1 MGIPVAFITLN
12 PMDFLHNFVFNE
24 HARYKLPIQ
33 VTAVKA
39 LSIALD
45 EDHNMTS
52 APAKTSRLP
61 MSLSIHPVAIPG
73 IKGLIGITACPGLK
87 DETTRFSL
95 YGERLINDLV
105 AIHNWGAAALVTL
118 LDDFELSTLGVKD
131 LPNKAKQLNIQWR
144 HLPIGTRDLPDDAFE
159 EKWSLVGPQLHQLL
173 QDGKR
178 VVIHCKEGIGRSGLI
193 AARMLIEFGVA
204 PENAINMVKQARPGS
219 LELQAHAEYCYSLA
233 AKQ

>member
-1 MGIPVAFITLN
+1 
-12 PMDFLHNFVFNE
+12 MDFFRHFAFNE
-24 HARYKLPIQ
+24 HIGYKFPNSCNSHLTQ
-33 VTAVKA
+33 A
-39 LSIALD
+39 LVLKKD
-45 EDHNMTS
+45 DNMSS
-52 APAKTSRLP
+52 ATSRINRLP
-61 MSLSIHPVAIPG
+61 AALSIHPVAIPG

-144 HLPIGTRDLPDDAFE
+144 HLPIGTRNLPDDEFE
-159 EKWSLVGPQLHQLL
+159 EKWSQVGPQLRQLL

-178 VVIHCKEGIGRSGLI
+178 IVIHCKEGIGRSALI
-193 AARMLIEFGVA
+193 AARMLIEFGVS
-204 PENAINMVKQARPGS
+204 PENAINLIKKARPGS
-219 LELQAHAEYCYSLA
+219 LELQAHEEYCYSLA
-233 AKQ
+233 DKQ

>member
-1 MGIPVAFITLN
+1 MIIKTPIPGL
-12 PMDFLHNFVFNE
+12 L
-24 HARYKLPIQ
+24 K
-33 VTAVKA
+33 
-39 LSIALD
+39 D
-45 EDHNMTS
+45 EIMASTPPKS
-52 APAKTSRLP
+52 SRLP
-61 MSLSIHPVAIPG
+61 TSLSIYPVAIPG

-144 HLPIGTRDLPDDAFE
+144 HLPIGTMNLPDDAFE
-159 EKWSLVGPQLHQLL
+159 EKWALVSPLLRQLL

-178 VVIHCKEGIGRSGLI
+178 IVIHCKEGISRSGLI
-193 AARMLIEFGVA
+193 AARMLIEFGIE
-204 PENAINMVKQARPGS
+204 PENAINLIRQARPGS
-219 LELQAHAEYCYSLA
+219 LELQAHEEYCYALA
-233 AKQ
+233 NKE

>member
-1 MGIPVAFITLN
+1 MPSIVL
-12 PMDFLHNFVFNE
+12 
-24 HARYKLPIQ
+24 YKDL
-33 VTAVKA
+33 
-39 LSIALD
+39 
-45 EDHNMTS
+45 NMTS
-52 APAKTSRLP
+52 APAKISRLP
-61 MSLSIHPVAIPG
+61 RSLSIHPVAIPG
-73 IKGLIGITACPGLK
+73 LKGLIGITACPGLK

-144 HLPIGTRDLPDDAFE
+144 HLPIGNKALPDDAFE
-159 EKWSLVGPQLHQLL
+159 EKWSQAGPQLRQLL

-178 VVIHCKEGIGRSGLI
+178 VVIHCKEGLGRSCLI

-204 PENAINMVKQARPGS
+204 PEDAVNMIKQAQPGS
-219 LELQAHAEYCYSLA
+219 LELPEHEEYCYSLA
-233 AKQ
+233 NKQ

>member
-1 MGIPVAFITLN
+1 
-12 PMDFLHNFVFNE
+12 MDFLRYFVFNE
-24 HARYKLPIQ
+24 HSRYKLPIHAI
-33 VTAVKA
+33 AVKTP
-39 LSIALD
+39 SIAPN
-45 EDHNMTS
+45 EDYNMTS
-52 APAKTSRLP
+52 AHAKISRLP
-61 MSLSIHPVAIPG
+61 MPLSIHPVAIPG

-144 HLPIGTRDLPDDAFE
+144 HLPIGNRNLPDDTFE
-159 EKWSLVGPQLHQLL
+159 EKWSLVGPQLRQLL

-193 AARMLIEFGVA
+193 AARMLIEFGVD
-204 PENAINMVKQARPGS
+204 PENAINTVRQAQPGS
-219 LELQAHAEYCYSLA
+219 LELQTHEEYCYSLA
-233 AKQ
+233 DKH